1 MVTRSGII
9 FIMKNK
15 HLYLIDGSG
24 YIFRAYHAMPAL
36 TRKVDGL
43 PIGAVAGFCNMLYKL
58 LCEINS
64 LALTEKPTHLAI
76 IFDHSRCSF
85 RKEIYP
91 QYKANRLAPPD
102 DLIVQF
108 KIIRQAV
115 EAFNICMIEK
125 PGVEADDIIASYAT
139 KAEASGAK
147 VNIISSDKDL
157 MQLVNTNIEI
167 YDASKDKIIREA
179 EVIEKWNVTPQQM
192 VDLQALIGDSSDNIP
207 GVKGIGPKGAAKL
220 LEEYG
225 NLDNIY
231 LNIENIKAKS
241 IKEKLLRDK
250 ENAYLSQKL
259 AALKKDIDLP
269 IAWQDF
275 VLTNWSNADLLGFF
289 KALNLNKL
297 LTRVAEKNNI
307 DPNEV
312 IPKILNID
320 WKHSEEKKAEEK
332 NYKIEQ
338 AEEIVNAKELNNLFN
353 LISEKGSFSFYL
365 EEPYFYIGLS
375 RDKTYFVDL
384 KLINKKQLEN
394 IFSNEAI
401 LKISYDIK
409 SQLKI
414 LDITIKSYHD
424 IMLMAYVLD
433 NESKFSLE
441 DLIKNYLKIAVEV
454 KSTAIFILYEILE
467 SLMLNSKQ
475 FYVYEFLERPMVTIL
490 YNMERRGIKIDTAS
504 LEELSYEFSKE
515 IETLEKDIY
524 GIAGEDFNL
533 GSPKQIGHILFDKLK
548 FNKGKKT
555 KTGQYS
561 TGVLVLEELASEGA
575 VIAQKMLRWRHL
587 AKLKNTY
594 TDSLPKYID
603 NNSRI
608 HTNYLLAATN
618 TARLASTD
626 PNLQNIPSRGIE
638 GRKIRKSFIAEEKKI
653 LLCADYN
660 QIELRLLTHIADI
673 TSMRKAFD
681 KDIDIHAVTAAKIFN
696 LSSQEITSDL
706 RQKAKAINFGII
718 YGISAFGLSQQLKIS
733 SAEAQLYISNYLS
746 EFKEIKL
753 YMEQTKEFVN
763 KYGFVETIFGRKI
776 VFKNLSKARGPL
788 KANLER
794 AAINAR
800 IQGSAADIIR
810 AAMFNIEANIEQ
822 QNFNL
827 KMLMQVHDELVFEI
841 EKTEALKSE
850 EFIRNNMENINL
862 PDGELSV
869 KLRVEVGTSTNWA
882 EAH

>member
-1 MVTRSGII
+1 MN
-9 FIMKNK
+9 NK

-36 TRKVDGL
+36 TRKSDGL

-64 LALTEKPTHLAI
+64 ISLIEKPTHLAI

-91 QYKANRLAPPD
+91 EYKANRLSPPD
-102 DLIVQF
+102 DLIIQF
-108 KIIRQAV
+108 NLIRQAV

-139 KAEASGAK
+139 KAANDGAK

-157 MQLVNTNIEI
+157 MQLVSNNIQI
-167 YDASKDKIIREA
+167 YDATKDKIIKEA
-179 EVIEKWNVTPQQM
+179 EVIEKWNVKPQQM

-225 NLDNIY
+225 SLDNIY
-231 LNIENIKAKS
+231 LNIENIAAKS
-241 IKEKLLRDK
+241 IKDKLLQDK
-250 ENAYLSQKL
+250 QNAYLSQKL
-259 AALKKDIDLP
+259 AMLKKDIDLP
-269 IAWQDF
+269 VDWQDF
-275 VLTNWSNADLLGFF
+275 VLASWSNADLLGFF

-297 LTRVAEKNNI
+297 LSRVAAQNNI
-307 DPNEV
+307 DPND
-312 IPKILNID
+312 ITPKKININ
-320 WKHSEEKKAEEK
+320 WKNSEEQEVENK
-332 NYKIEQ
+332 NYKIKQAQEIFSIEQ
-338 AEEIVNAKELNNLFN
+338 LDDLLKVVKEH
-353 LISEKGSFSFYL
+353 GVFSFYL
-365 EEPYFYIGLS
+365 EEPYFYIGVS
-375 RDKTYFVDL
+375 ADKTYFIDL
-384 KLINKKQLEN
+384 KLIDKKQLEDV
-394 IFSNEAI
+394 FCNEAI

-409 SQLKI
+409 SQLKT
-414 LDITIKSYHD
+414 LDISIKSYHD

-433 NESKFSLE
+433 NESKLSLE
-441 DLIKNYLKIAVEV
+441 NLIKNYLNISVEV
-454 KSTAIFILYEILE
+454 KSTTIFILYEILE
-467 SLMLNSKQ
+467 SLMLKAKQ
-475 FYVYEFLERPMVTIL
+475 FYVYEFFERPMVTIL
-490 YNMERRGIKIDTAS
+490 YNMEKEGIKIDTKS
-504 LEELSYEFSKE
+504 LEDLSHEFSKE
-515 IETLEKDIY
+515 IENLEKDIY
-524 GIAGEDFNL
+524 DIAGEDFNL

-561 TGVLVLEELASEGA
+561 TSVLILEKLAAEGA
-575 VIAQKMLRWRHL
+575 IIAKKMLRWRHL

-603 NNSRI
+603 KNSRI
-608 HTNYLLAATN
+608 HTTYLLAATN

-638 GRKIRKSFIAEEKKI
+638 GRKIRKTFISEEKNM

-660 QIELRLLTHIADI
+660 QIELRLLTHIANI
-673 TSMRKAFD
+673 ASMQKAFD
-681 KDIDIHAVTAAKIFN
+681 CDIDIHAVTAAKIFN
-696 LSSQEITSDL
+696 LSNQEITPDL

-733 SAEAQLYISNYLS
+733 SAEAQKYINNYLS
-746 EFKEIKL
+746 EFKEIKT
-753 YMEQTKEFVN
+753 YMEQTKEFAN

-776 VFKNLSKARGPL
+776 NFKNLSKARGPL

-800 IQGSAADIIR
+800 IQGSAADVIR
-810 AAMFNIEANIEQ
+810 LAMFNIENKIVQ
-822 QNFNL
+822 QNLDL
-827 KMLMQVHDELVFEI
+827 KMLIQVHDELVFEVD
-841 EKTEALKSE
+841 KTQTIKAE

-869 KLRVEVGTSTNWA
+869 KLMVEVGKSTNWA